1 MAKNTK
7 QKATIT
13 SQAAEIQKAKI
24 SDLEYS
30 NMHSIVKTSFS
41 LPPYRP
47 ELRIFLWFFVNN
59 NDKDPDIY
67 IVKTNTGA
75 KMLSK
80 TLRKA
85 ADMIDK
91 YVDRLPNVSEKS

>member
-7 QKATIT
+7 QKIAIT
-13 SQAAEIQKAKI
+13 SQAEEVQKAKI
-24 SDLEYS
+24 SDPENSDIY
-30 NMHSIVKTSFS
+30 SIVKTSFS

-47 ELRIFLWFFVNN
+47 ELRIFFWFIKNN
-59 NDKDPDIY
+59 KNKNPDIY
-67 IVKTNTGA
+67 IVRTNEGA

-85 ADMIDK
+85 ADMIDE
-91 YVDRLPNVSEKS
+91 YVDRLPSMSEKS